1 MDPLVTLLEP
11 APRNEDIPGAF
22 PSPFDALGPH
32 ALARRAAEALQAT
45 LREGLIAPGIPSRV
59 LEGPDGGKMFGVLV
73 VRRVDGRLGVL
84 RAFSAMLAGR
94 WDVPGFVP
102 PVFDREAR
110 VRVEPVAE
118 ATVKALRERAEAW
131 STSEELRR
139 LRADDDAR
147 QAREATEREALRQR
161 HEARR
166 QQRHLR
172 RAQLLATPDLTEAAR
187 PEGRAQL
194 LAAPDLTTA
203 PGAEGRAQLLAT
215 PDLTGATRAEA
226 LHALDQESRG
236 DKAERRRWDAAQ
248 EAARRELA
256 PRRAKAERRLRALDR
271 LRRIVSRSFMKQLH
285 DTYAITNARGETRP
299 LRALYAS
306 AEPPSGAGDCAGAK
320 LLAYALAHGLQPV
333 ALAEFWWGTPPASG
347 GRIQGAFY
355 PACRDKCGPLLPF
368 LLEGLEVSAP
378 RAFVPP
384 PAPTPDL
391 SILFEDAWLVII
403 DKPCGLL
410 SVPGRDAALTD
421 SVLTRLRARHPHA
434 TGPLLVHR
442 LDLDTSG
449 LLVAALDA
457 RTHAAL
463 QRQFLHRD
471 VDKRYVALIDGPV
484 QADKGTITLP
494 LRVDLDDRP
503 RQIVDPMHGKPAVTD
518 WEVLGREAGRTR
530 VAFHPR
536 TGRTHQLRVHAAHPL
551 GLGAPIVGDPL
562 YGHAD
567 RRLFLHAETL
577 SFVHPATGQR
587 VAFTRA
593 APF

>member
-11 APRNEDIPGAF
+11 APRADELPGAF
-22 PSPFDALGPH
+22 PSPFDAVGPH
-32 ALARRAAEALQAT
+32 ALARRAAESLQAT
-45 LREGLIAPGIPSRV
+45 LREGFIAPGIASDV
-59 LEGPDGGKMFGVLV
+59 LQGPDGGKMFGVLV
-73 VRRVDGRLGVL
+73 VRQPDGTLGVL

-110 VRVEPVAE
+110 ARVEPVAD
-118 ATVKALRERAEAW
+118 ATVKSLLARAEAW

-139 LRADDDAR
+139 LREGDDAR
-147 QAREATEREALRQR
+147 QSREATEREAMRLR

-166 QQRHLR
+166 RQRHER
-172 RAQLLATPDLTEAAR
+172 RAAILAMPLRTDPLSEEPHST
-187 PEGRAQL
+187 Q
-194 LAAPDLTTA
+194 
-203 PGAEGRAQLLAT
+203 
-215 PDLTGATRAEA
+215 ATRAEALRPEALSETERAQA

-236 DKAERRRWDAAQ
+236 DKAEKRRWDAAQ
-248 EAARRELA
+248 EEARHLLA
-256 PRRAKAERRLRALDR
+256 PARAKAERRVRALDR
-271 LRRIVSRSFMKQLH
+271 LRRIVSRGFMKQFH

-299 LRALYAS
+299 LRSLYGG

-320 LLAYALAHGLQPV
+320 LLAHAFAHGLQPV

-368 LLEGLEVSAP
+368 MLEGLEVSAP
-378 RAFVPP
+378 RVFVPP
-384 PAPTPDL
+384 PAPTPEL
-391 SILFEDAWLVII
+391 SIVFEDAWLVVI

-410 SVPGRDAALTD
+410 SVPGRDASLLD
-421 SVLTRLRARHPHA
+421 SVLTRLRARYPNA
-434 TGPLLVHR
+434 TGPLLAHR

-449 LLVAALDA
+449 LLVAALDS
-457 RTHAAL
+457 RTHASL
-463 QRQFLHRD
+463 QCQFLHRD

-484 QADKGTITLP
+484 HGDAGTITLP
-494 LRVDLDDRP
+494 MRVDLDDRP
-503 RQIVDPMHGKPAVTD
+503 RQIVDPIHGKPAVTD
-518 WEVLGREAGRTR
+518 WEVLHRAASHTR

-536 TGRTHQLRVHAAHPL
+536 TGRTHQLRVHAAHPQ

-562 YGHAD
+562 YGHAGL
-567 RRLFLHAETL
+567 RLHLHAETL

-587 VAFTRA
+587 VSFTRA

>member
-1 MDPLVTLLEP
+1 M
-11 APRNEDIPGAF
+11 
-22 PSPFDALGPH
+22 GPH
-32 ALARRAAEALQAT
+32 ALARRAAESLQAT
-45 LREGLIAPGIPSRV
+45 LREGVIAPGLSSRL

-73 VRRVDGRLGVL
+73 VRQRDGSLGVL

-102 PVFDREAR
+102 PLFDREAR
-110 VRVEPVAE
+110 ARVEPVAE
-118 ATVKALRERAEAW
+118 TTVKALLARAEAW
-131 STSEELRR
+131 STSEELLR

-161 HEARR
+161 HEDRRRQRHARR
-166 QQRHLR
+166 
-172 RAQLLATPDLTEAAR
+172 AEVLAATDLTE
-187 PEGRAQL
+187 
-194 LAAPDLTTA
+194 
-203 PGAEGRAQLLAT
+203 
-215 PDLTGATRAEA
+215 ATRAEA

-236 DKAERRRWDAAQ
+236 DKAEKRRWDAAQ
-248 EAARRELA
+248 EQTRRDLA

-271 LRRIVSRSFMKQLH
+271 LRRIVSRGFMKQLH

-299 LRALYAS
+299 LRTLYAG

-320 LLAYALAHGLQPV
+320 LLAHAFAHRLQPV

-347 GRIQGAFY
+347 GRIQGASY

-368 LLEGLEVSAP
+368 MLEGLEVSAP
-378 RAFVPP
+378 RLFVPP
-384 PAPTPDL
+384 PAPTPEL
-391 SILFEDAWLVII
+391 SIIFEDAWLVII

-457 RTHAAL
+457 RTHSAL

-471 VDKRYVALIDGPV
+471 VDKQYVALIGGPV
-484 QADKGTITLP
+484 QGASGTITLP

-503 RQIVDPMHGKPAVTD
+503 RQIVDPVHGKPAVTD
-518 WEVLGREAGRTR
+518 WRVLHREAGRTR

-567 RRLFLHAETL
+567 RRLFLHAEVL
-577 SFVHPATGQR
+577 SFVHPATGER
-587 VAFTRA
+587 VSFTRA

>member
-1 MDPLVTLLEP
+1 M
-11 APRNEDIPGAF
+11 
-22 PSPFDALGPH
+22 GPH

-45 LREGLIAPGIPSRV
+45 LREGFIAPGLPSSI
-59 LEGPDGGKMFGVLV
+59 LQGPDGGKMFGVLV
-73 VRRVDGRLGVL
+73 VRQPDGTLGVL

-110 VRVEPVAE
+110 ARVEPVAD
-118 ATVKALRERAEAW
+118 ATVKALLARAEAW

-139 LRADDDAR
+139 LREDDDAR
-147 QAREATEREALRQR
+147 QSREATEREAMRLRHDARRRQR
-161 HEARR
+161 HE
-166 QQRHLR
+166 R
-172 RAQLLATPDLTEAAR
+172 RADILAMSAITETER
-187 PEGRAQL
+187 TQ
-194 LAAPDLTTA
+194 
-203 PGAEGRAQLLAT
+203 
-215 PDLTGATRAEA
+215 A

-236 DKAERRRWDAAQ
+236 DKAEKRRWDAAQ
-248 EAARRELA
+248 EEARRLLA
-256 PRRAKAERRLRALDR
+256 PARAKAERRVRALDR
-271 LRRIVSRSFMKQLH
+271 LRRIVSRGFMKQFH
-285 DTYAITNARGETRP
+285 DTYAITNARGESRP
-299 LRALYAS
+299 LRSLYGG

-320 LLAYALAHGLQPV
+320 LLAHAFAHGLQPV

-368 LLEGLEVSAP
+368 MLEGLEVSAP
-378 RAFVPP
+378 RVFVPP

-391 SILFEDAWLVII
+391 SIVFEDAWLVVI

-410 SVPGRDAALTD
+410 SVPGRDASLLD
-421 SVLTRLRARHPHA
+421 SVLTRLRARYPNA
-434 TGPLLVHR
+434 TGPLLAHR

-449 LLVAALDA
+449 LLVAALDS
-457 RTHAAL
+457 RTHTSL

-471 VDKRYVALIDGPV
+471 VAKRYVALIDGPV
-484 QADKGTITLP
+484 HGDAGTITLP

-503 RQIVDPMHGKPAVTD
+503 RQMVDPIHGKPAVTD
-518 WEVLGREAGRTR
+518 WEVLHRAASHTR

-536 TGRTHQLRVHAAHPL
+536 TGRTHQLRVHAAHPQ

-562 YGHAD
+562 YGHAGL
-567 RRLFLHAETL
+567 RLHLHAETL

-587 VAFTRA
+587 VSFTRA

>member
-1 MDPLVTLLEP
+1 MDPLVTALET
-11 APRNEDIPGAF
+11 APQADELPGAF
-22 PSPFDALGPH
+22 PSPFDAVGPH
-32 ALARRAAEALQAT
+32 ALARRAAESLQAT
-45 LREGLIAPGIPSRV
+45 LREGFIAPGLASEV
-59 LEGPDGGKMFGVLV
+59 LQGPDGGKMFGVLV
-73 VRRVDGRLGVL
+73 VRQPDGTLGVL

-94 WDVPGFVP
+94 WDVSGFVP

-110 VRVEPVAE
+110 ARVEPVADT
-118 ATVKALRERAEAW
+118 TVKALLARAEAW

-139 LRADDDAR
+139 LREDDDAR
-147 QAREATEREALRQR
+147 QSREATEREAMRLRHDARRRQR
-161 HEARR
+161 HE
-166 QQRHLR
+166 R
-172 RAQLLATPDLTEAAR
+172 RADLLAMSTLTETER
-187 PEGRAQL
+187 TQ
-194 LAAPDLTTA
+194 
-203 PGAEGRAQLLAT
+203 
-215 PDLTGATRAEA
+215 A

-236 DKAERRRWDAAQ
+236 DKAEKRRWDAAQ
-248 EAARRELA
+248 EEARRLLA
-256 PRRAKAERRLRALDR
+256 PARAKAERRVRALDR
-271 LRRIVSRSFMKQLH
+271 LRRIVSRGFMKQFH

-299 LRALYAS
+299 LRSLYGG

-320 LLAYALAHGLQPV
+320 LLAHAFAHGLQPV

-368 LLEGLEVSAP
+368 MLEGLEVSAP
-378 RAFVPP
+378 RVFVPP

-391 SILFEDAWLVII
+391 SIVFEDAWLVVI

-410 SVPGRDAALTD
+410 SVPGRDASLLD
-421 SVLTRLRARHPHA
+421 SVLTRLRARYPDA
-434 TGPLLVHR
+434 TGPLLAHR

-449 LLVAALDA
+449 LLVAALDS
-457 RTHAAL
+457 RTHASL

-471 VDKRYVALIDGPV
+471 VAKRYVALIAGPV
-484 QADKGTITLP
+484 HGDAGTITLP

-503 RQIVDPMHGKPAVTD
+503 RQIVDPIHGKPAVTD
-518 WEVLGREAGRTR
+518 WEVLHRAASHTR

-536 TGRTHQLRVHAAHPL
+536 TGRTHQLRVHAAHPQ

-562 YGHAD
+562 YGHAGL
-567 RRLFLHAETL
+567 RLHLHAETL

-587 VAFTRA
+587 VSYTRA

>member
-1 MDPLVTLLEP
+1 M
-11 APRNEDIPGAF
+11 PGAF
-22 PSPFDALGPH
+22 PSPFDAVGPH

-45 LREGLIAPGIPSRV
+45 LREGFIAPGLPSSI
-59 LEGPDGGKMFGVLV
+59 LQGPDGGKMFGVLV
-73 VRRVDGRLGVL
+73 VRQPDGTLGVL

-110 VRVEPVAE
+110 ARVESVADT
-118 ATVKALRERAEAW
+118 TVKALLARAEAW

-139 LRADDDAR
+139 LREDDDAR
-147 QAREATEREALRQR
+147 QSREATEREAMRLRHDARRRQR
-161 HEARR
+161 HE
-166 QQRHLR
+166 R
-172 RAQLLATPDLTEAAR
+172 RADILAMSTLTETER
-187 PEGRAQL
+187 TQ
-194 LAAPDLTTA
+194 
-203 PGAEGRAQLLAT
+203 
-215 PDLTGATRAEA
+215 A

-236 DKAERRRWDAAQ
+236 DKAEKRRWDAAQ
-248 EAARRELA
+248 EEARRLLA
-256 PRRAKAERRLRALDR
+256 PARAKAERRVRALDR
-271 LRRIVSRSFMKQLH
+271 LRRIVSRGFMKQFH
-285 DTYAITNARGETRP
+285 DTYAITNARSESRP
-299 LRALYAS
+299 LRSLYGG

-320 LLAYALAHGLQPV
+320 LLAHAFAHGLQPV

-368 LLEGLEVSAP
+368 MLEGLEVSAP
-378 RAFVPP
+378 RVFVPP

-391 SILFEDAWLVII
+391 SIVFEDAWLVVI

-410 SVPGRDAALTD
+410 SVPGRDASLLD
-421 SVLTRLRARHPHA
+421 SVLTRLRARYPNA
-434 TGPLLVHR
+434 TGPLLAHR

-449 LLVAALDA
+449 LLVAALDS
-457 RTHAAL
+457 RTHASL

-471 VDKRYVALIDGPV
+471 VAKRYVALIDGPV
-484 QADKGTITLP
+484 HGDAGTITLP

-503 RQIVDPMHGKPAVTD
+503 RQIVDPIHGKPAVTD
-518 WEVLGREAGRTR
+518 WEVLHRAASHTR

-536 TGRTHQLRVHAAHPL
+536 TGRTHQLRVHAAHPQ

-562 YGHAD
+562 YGHAGL
-567 RRLFLHAETL
+567 RLHLHAETL

-587 VAFTRA
+587 VSFTRA

>member
-1 MDPLVTLLEP
+1 MDPLVTRLEP
-11 APRNEDIPGAF
+11 APHTDEVPGSL

-32 ALARRAAEALQAT
+32 ALARRAAEPLQAM
-45 LREGLIAPGIPSRV
+45 LREGFIAPGLPSS
-59 LEGPDGGKMFGVLV
+59 LLQGPDGGKMFGVLV
-73 VRRVDGRLGVL
+73 VRQPDGTPGVL

-102 PVFDREAR
+102 PVFNREAR
-110 VRVEPVAE
+110 ARVEPVADT
-118 ATVKALRERAEAW
+118 TVKALLARAEAW
-131 STSEELRR
+131 SASEDLRR
-139 LRADDDAR
+139 LREDDDAR
-147 QAREATEREALRQR
+147 QSREATEREAMRLR

-166 QQRHLR
+166 RQRHER
-172 RAQLLATPDLTEAAR
+172 RAAILAMQEQTEAA
-187 PEGRAQL
+187 
-194 LAAPDLTTA
+194 
-203 PGAEGRAQLLAT
+203 
-215 PDLTGATRAEA
+215 RAEA

-236 DKAERRRWDAAQ
+236 DKAEKRRWDAAQ
-248 EAARRELA
+248 EEARRLLA
-256 PRRAKAERRLRALDR
+256 PARAKAERRVRALDR
-271 LRRIVSRSFMKQLH
+271 LRRIVSRGFMKQFH

-299 LRALYAS
+299 LRSLYGG

-320 LLAYALAHGLQPV
+320 LLAYAFAHGLQPV

-368 LLEGLEVSAP
+368 MLDGLEVSAP
-378 RAFVPP
+378 RVFVPP
-384 PAPTPDL
+384 PAPTPEL
-391 SILFEDAWLVII
+391 SIVFEDAWLVVI

-410 SVPGRDAALTD
+410 SVPGRDAALLD
-421 SVLTRLRARHPHA
+421 SVLTRLRARYPNA
-434 TGPLLVHR
+434 TGPLLAHR

-449 LLVAALDA
+449 LLVAALDS
-457 RTHAAL
+457 RTHASL

-484 QADKGTITLP
+484 QADAGTITLP

-503 RQIVDPMHGKPAVTD
+503 RQIVDPVHGKPAVTD
-518 WEVLGREAGRTR
+518 WEVLRREGTHTR

-562 YGHAD
+562 YGHAG
-567 RRLFLHAETL
+567 RRLHLHAETL

-587 VAFTRA
+587 VSFTRA

>member
-11 APRNEDIPGAF
+11 APQADELPGAF
-22 PSPFDALGPH
+22 PSPFDAVGPH
-32 ALARRAAEALQAT
+32 ALARRAAESLQAT
-45 LREGLIAPGIPSRV
+45 LREGFIAPGIASAV
-59 LEGPDGGKMFGVLV
+59 LQGPDGGKMFGVLV
-73 VRRVDGRLGVL
+73 VRQSDGTLGVL

-110 VRVEPVAE
+110 ARVEPVAD
-118 ATVKALRERAEAW
+118 AKVKSLLSRAEMW

-139 LRADDDAR
+139 VREDDDAR
-147 QAREATEREALRQR
+147 QTREATEREAMRVRHEDRRRQR
-161 HEARR
+161 HE
-166 QQRHLR
+166 R
-172 RAQLLATPDLTEAAR
+172 RAAIVAMSALTET
-187 PEGRAQL
+187 ERAQ
-194 LAAPDLTTA
+194 
-203 PGAEGRAQLLAT
+203 
-215 PDLTGATRAEA
+215 A

-236 DKAERRRWDAAQ
+236 DKAEKRRWDAAQ
-248 EAARRELA
+248 EEARHLLA
-256 PRRAKAERRLRALDR
+256 PARAKAERRVRALDR
-271 LRRIVSRSFMKQLH
+271 LRRIVSRGFMKQFH

-299 LRALYAS
+299 LRSLYGG

-320 LLAYALAHGLQPV
+320 LLAYAFAHGLQPV

-368 LLEGLEVSAP
+368 MLEGLEVSAP
-378 RAFVPP
+378 RVFVPP

-391 SILFEDAWLVII
+391 SIVFEDAWLVVI

-410 SVPGRDAALTD
+410 SVPGRDASLLD
-421 SVLTRLRARHPHA
+421 SVLTRLRARYPNA
-434 TGPLLVHR
+434 TGPLLAHR

-449 LLVAALDA
+449 LLVAALDS
-457 RTHAAL
+457 RTHASL

-471 VDKRYVALIDGPV
+471 VAKRYVALIDGPV
-484 QADKGTITLP
+484 HGDAGTITLP

-503 RQIVDPMHGKPAVTD
+503 RQIVDPIHGKPAVTD
-518 WEVLGREAGRTR
+518 WEVLHRAESHTR

-536 TGRTHQLRVHAAHPL
+536 TGRTHQLRVHAAHPQ

-562 YGHAD
+562 YGHAGL
-567 RRLFLHAETL
+567 RLHLHAETL
-577 SFVHPATGQR
+577 SFEHPATGQR
-587 VAFTRA
+587 VSFTRA

>member
-1 MDPLVTLLEP
+1 MPLLEP

-45 LREGLIAPGIPSRV
+45 LREGVIAPGLPSRV
-59 LEGPDGGKMFGVLV
+59 LEGPDGGKMFGVLA
-73 VRRVDGRLGVL
+73 VRQQDGRLGVL

-110 VRVEPVAE
+110 ARVEPVAE
-118 ATVKALRERAEAW
+118 TTVKALRDRAEAW
-131 STSEELRR
+131 STSEELSR

-147 QAREATEREALRQR
+147 KVREATEREALRQR
-161 HEARR
+161 HEAHR

-172 RAQLLATPDLTEAAR
+172 RAELLATPDLTE
-187 PEGRAQL
+187 RA
-194 LAAPDLTTA
+194 
-203 PGAEGRAQLLAT
+203 
-215 PDLTGATRAEA
+215 RAEA

-236 DKAERRRWDAAQ
+236 DKAELRRWDAAQ

-271 LRRIVSRSFMKQLH
+271 LRRIVSRRFMQQLH

-299 LRALYAS
+299 LRTLYAN
-306 AEPPSGAGDCAGAK
+306 AEPPSGAADCAGAK
-320 LLAYALAHGLQPV
+320 LLAYAFAHGLQPV

-368 LLEGLEVSAP
+368 MLEGLTVSAP
-378 RAFVPP
+378 RVFVPP

-484 QADKGTITLP
+484 QGAVGTITLP

-503 RQIVDPMHGKPAVTD
+503 RQIVDPVHGKPAVTD

-567 RRLFLHAETL
+567 RRLFLHAEAL

>member
-1 MDPLVTLLEP
+1 MDPLFTLLEP
-11 APRNEDIPGAF
+11 APRADEVPGAF
-22 PSPFDALGPH
+22 PSPFDAVGPH

-45 LREGLIAPGIPSRV
+45 LREGFIAPGLTSSI
-59 LEGPDGGKMFGVLV
+59 LQGPDGGKMFGVLV
-73 VRRVDGRLGVL
+73 VRQQDGTLGTL

-110 VRVEPVAE
+110 ARVEPVAD
-118 ATVKALRERAEAW
+118 ATVKALLARAEAW

-139 LRADDDAR
+139 LREDDDAR
-147 QAREATEREALRQR
+147 QSREATEREAMRLRHDARRRQR
-161 HEARR
+161 HE
-166 QQRHLR
+166 R
-172 RAQLLATPDLTEAAR
+172 RADILAMSALTEAER
-187 PEGRAQL
+187 TQ
-194 LAAPDLTTA
+194 
-203 PGAEGRAQLLAT
+203 
-215 PDLTGATRAEA
+215 EA

-236 DKAERRRWDAAQ
+236 DKAEKRRWDAAQ
-248 EAARRELA
+248 EEARRSLA
-256 PRRAKAERRLRALDR
+256 PARAKAERRVRALDR
-271 LRRIVSRSFMKQLH
+271 LRRIVSRGFMKQFH

-299 LRALYAS
+299 LRSLYGG

-320 LLAYALAHGLQPV
+320 LLAHAFAHGLQPV

-368 LLEGLEVSAP
+368 MLEGLEVSAP
-378 RAFVPP
+378 RVFVPP
-384 PAPTPDL
+384 PAPTPEL
-391 SILFEDAWLVII
+391 SIVFEDAWLVVI

-410 SVPGRDAALTD
+410 SVPGRDASLLD
-421 SVLTRLRARHPHA
+421 SVLTRLRARYPDA
-434 TGPLLVHR
+434 TGPLLAHR

-449 LLVAALDA
+449 LLVAALDS
-457 RTHAAL
+457 RTHASL

-471 VDKRYVALIDGPV
+471 VAKRYVALIAGPV
-484 QADKGTITLP
+484 HGDSGTITLP

-503 RQIVDPMHGKPAVTD
+503 RQIVDPIHGKPAVTD
-518 WEVLGREAGRTR
+518 WEVLHRAASHTR

-536 TGRTHQLRVHAAHPL
+536 TGRTHQLRVHAAHPQ

-562 YGHAD
+562 YGHAGL
-567 RRLFLHAETL
+567 RLHLHAETL

-587 VAFTRA
+587 VSFTRA

>member
-1 MDPLVTLLEP
+1 M
-11 APRNEDIPGAF
+11 
-22 PSPFDALGPH
+22 GPH

-45 LREGLIAPGIPSRV
+45 LREGFIAPGLPSSI
-59 LEGPDGGKMFGVLV
+59 LQGPDGGKMFGVLV
-73 VRRVDGRLGVL
+73 VRQPDGTPGTL

-110 VRVEPVAE
+110 ARVEPVAD
-118 ATVKALRERAEAW
+118 ATVKALLARTEAW
-131 STSEELRR
+131 STSEELHR
-139 LRADDDAR
+139 LREDDDAR
-147 QAREATEREALRQR
+147 QSREATEREAMRLRHDARRRQR
-161 HEARR
+161 HE
-166 QQRHLR
+166 R
-172 RAQLLATPDLTEAAR
+172 RAAILAMSALTET
-187 PEGRAQL
+187 ERAQ
-194 LAAPDLTTA
+194 
-203 PGAEGRAQLLAT
+203 
-215 PDLTGATRAEA
+215 A

-236 DKAERRRWDAAQ
+236 DKAEKRRWDAAQ
-248 EAARRELA
+248 EEARRLLA
-256 PRRAKAERRLRALDR
+256 PARAKAERRVRALDR
-271 LRRIVSRSFMKQLH
+271 LRRIVSRGFMKQFH

-299 LRALYAS
+299 LRSLYGG

-320 LLAYALAHGLQPV
+320 LLAHAFAHGLQPV

-368 LLEGLEVSAP
+368 MLEGLEVSAP
-378 RAFVPP
+378 RVFVPP
-384 PAPTPDL
+384 PAPTPEL
-391 SILFEDAWLVII
+391 SILFEDAWLVVI

-410 SVPGRDAALTD
+410 SVPGRDASLLD
-421 SVLTRLRARHPHA
+421 SVLTRLRTRYPHA
-434 TGPLLVHR
+434 TGPLLAHR

-449 LLVAALDA
+449 LLVAALDS
-457 RTHAAL
+457 RTHASL

-471 VDKRYVALIDGPV
+471 VAKRYVALIDGPV
-484 QADKGTITLP
+484 HGDAGTITLP

-503 RQIVDPMHGKPAVTD
+503 RQIVDPLHGKPAVTD
-518 WEVLGREAGRTR
+518 WEVLHRAASHTR

-536 TGRTHQLRVHAAHPL
+536 TGRTHQLRVHAAHPQ

-562 YGHAD
+562 YGHAGL
-567 RRLFLHAETL
+567 RLHLHAETL

-587 VAFTRA
+587 VSFTRA

>member
-1 MDPLVTLLEP
+1 MAPLVTLLEP
-11 APRNEDIPGAF
+11 APRTEDVPTAF

-32 ALARRAAEALQAT
+32 ALARRAAESLQAT
-45 LREGLIAPGIPSRV
+45 LREGVIAPGLSSRL

-73 VRRVDGRLGVL
+73 VRQRDGSQGVL

-102 PVFDREAR
+102 PLFDREAR
-110 VRVEPVAE
+110 ARVEPVAE
-118 ATVKALRERAEAW
+118 TTVKALLARAEAW
-131 STSEELRR
+131 STSEELLR

-161 HEARR
+161 HEDRRRQRHARR
-166 QQRHLR
+166 
-172 RAQLLATPDLTEAAR
+172 AEVLAATDLTE
-187 PEGRAQL
+187 
-194 LAAPDLTTA
+194 
-203 PGAEGRAQLLAT
+203 
-215 PDLTGATRAEA
+215 ATRAEA

-236 DKAERRRWDAAQ
+236 DKAEKRRWDAAQ
-248 EAARRELA
+248 EQTRRDLA

-271 LRRIVSRSFMKQLH
+271 LRRIVSRGFMKQLH

-299 LRALYAS
+299 LRTLYAG

-320 LLAYALAHGLQPV
+320 LLAHAFAHRLQPV

-368 LLEGLEVSAP
+368 MLEGLEVSAP
-378 RAFVPP
+378 RLFVPP
-384 PAPTPDL
+384 PAPTPEL
-391 SILFEDAWLVII
+391 SIIFEDAWLVII

-457 RTHAAL
+457 RTHSAL

-471 VDKRYVALIDGPV
+471 VDKQYVALIGGPV
-484 QADKGTITLP
+484 QGASGTITLP

-503 RQIVDPMHGKPAVTD
+503 RQIVDPVHGKPAVTD
-518 WEVLGREAGRTR
+518 WRVLHREAGRTR

-567 RRLFLHAETL
+567 RRLFLHAEVL
-577 SFVHPATGQR
+577 SFVHPATGER
-587 VAFTRA
+587 VSFTRA

>member
-1 MDPLVTLLEP
+1 MDSLVTLLEP
-11 APRNEDIPGAF
+11 APRTDEVPGTF

-32 ALARRAAEALQAT
+32 DLARRAAESLQAS
-45 LREGLIAPGIPSRV
+45 LREGVIAPGLSSHI
-59 LEGPDGGKMFGVLV
+59 LQGPDGGKMFGVLV
-73 VRRVDGRLGVL
+73 VRRPDGALGVL
-84 RAFSAMLAGR
+84 RAFSAMLAGS

-110 VRVEPVAE
+110 SRVEPVAD
-118 ATVKALRERAEAW
+118 ATVKALLARAEAW
-131 STSEELRR
+131 GTSEELLR
-139 LRADDDAR
+139 LRSDDDAR
-147 QAREATEREALRQR
+147 QAREATEREAMRLR

-166 QQRHLR
+166 RQRHER
-172 RAQLLATPDLTEAAR
+172 RAALLAMPAR
-187 PEGRAQL
+187 AESL
-194 LAAPDLTTA
+194 SA
-203 PGAEGRAQLLAT
+203 PGHEPSALTLPATGLTQAE
-215 PDLTGATRAEA
+215 RAEA
-226 LHALDQESRG
+226 LHAIDQESRG
-236 DKAERRRWDAAQ
+236 DKAEKRRWDAAQ
-248 EAARRELA
+248 EEARRLLSPA
-256 PRRAKAERRLRALDR
+256 RAKAERRVRALDR
-271 LRRIVSRSFMKQLH
+271 LRRIVSRGFMKQFH
-285 DTYAITNARGETRP
+285 DTYVITNSRGETRP
-299 LRALYAS
+299 LRSLYS
-306 AEPPSGAGDCAGAK
+306 GAEPPSGAGDCAGAK
-320 LLAYALAHGLQPV
+320 LLAHAFAHGLQPV

-347 GRIQGAFY
+347 GRVQGAFY

-368 LLEGLEVSAP
+368 MLEGLEVSAP
-378 RAFVPP
+378 RVFIPP

-391 SILFEDAWLVII
+391 SIVFEDAWLVVI

-410 SVPGRDAALTD
+410 SVPGRDAALVD

-484 QADKGTITLP
+484 RSDAGTITLP

-503 RQIVDPMHGKPAVTD
+503 RQIVDPVHGKPAVTD
-518 WEVLGREAGRTR
+518 WEVLHREAGRTR

-536 TGRTHQLRVHAAHPL
+536 TGRTHQLRVHAAHPR

-562 YGHAD
+562 YGHAGS
-567 RRLFLHAETL
+567 RLHLHAEAL

-587 VAFTRA
+587 VSFTRA

>member
-11 APRNEDIPGAF
+11 APRADELPGAF
-22 PSPFDALGPH
+22 PSPFDAVGPH
-32 ALARRAAEALQAT
+32 ALARRAAESLQAM
-45 LREGLIAPGIPSRV
+45 LREGFIAPGIASAV
-59 LEGPDGGKMFGVLV
+59 LQGPDGGKMFGVLV
-73 VRRVDGRLGVL
+73 VRQPDGTLGVL

-102 PVFDREAR
+102 PVFDREERA
-110 VRVEPVAE
+110 RVEPVAD
-118 ATVKALRERAEAW
+118 ATVKSLLARAEMW

-139 LRADDDAR
+139 VREDDDAR
-147 QAREATEREALRQR
+147 QTREATEREAMRVRHEDRRRQR
-161 HEARR
+161 HG
-166 QQRHLR
+166 R
-172 RAQLLATPDLTEAAR
+172 RAAIVAMSALTET
-187 PEGRAQL
+187 ERAQ
-194 LAAPDLTTA
+194 
-203 PGAEGRAQLLAT
+203 
-215 PDLTGATRAEA
+215 A

-236 DKAERRRWDAAQ
+236 DKAEKRRWDAAQ
-248 EAARRELA
+248 EEARHLLA
-256 PRRAKAERRLRALDR
+256 PARAKAERRVRALDR
-271 LRRIVSRSFMKQLH
+271 LRRIVSRAFMKQFH

-299 LRALYAS
+299 LRSLYGG

-320 LLAYALAHGLQPV
+320 LLAYAFAHGLQPV

-368 LLEGLEVSAP
+368 MLEGLEVSAP
-378 RAFVPP
+378 RVFVPP

-391 SILFEDAWLVII
+391 SIVFEDAWLVVI

-410 SVPGRDAALTD
+410 SVPGRDASLLD
-421 SVLTRLRARHPHA
+421 SVLTRLRARYPNA
-434 TGPLLVHR
+434 TGPLLAHR

-449 LLVAALDA
+449 LLVAALDS
-457 RTHAAL
+457 RTHASL

-471 VDKRYVALIDGPV
+471 VAKRYVALIDGPV
-484 QADKGTITLP
+484 HGGPGTITLP

-503 RQIVDPMHGKPAVTD
+503 RQIVDPIHGKPAVTD
-518 WEVLGREAGRTR
+518 WEVLHRAASHTR

-536 TGRTHQLRVHAAHPL
+536 TGRTHQLRVHAAHPQ

-562 YGHAD
+562 YGHAGL
-567 RRLFLHAETL
+567 RLHLHAEAL

-587 VAFTRA
+587 VSFTRA

>member
-1 MDPLVTLLEP
+1 M
-11 APRNEDIPGAF
+11 
-22 PSPFDALGPH
+22 GPH
-32 ALARRAAEALQAT
+32 ALARRAAESLQAA
-45 LREGLIAPGIPSRV
+45 LREGCIAPGLTSDI
-59 LEGPDGGKMFGVLV
+59 LQGPDGGKMFGVLV
-73 VRRVDGRLGVL
+73 VRQPDGTFGVL

-110 VRVEPVAE
+110 ARVEPVAD
-118 ATVKALRERAEAW
+118 ATVKSLLARAEAW

-139 LRADDDAR
+139 LREDDDAR
-147 QAREATEREALRQR
+147 QSREATEREAMRLRHDARRVQR
-161 HEARR
+161 HE
-166 QQRHLR
+166 R
-172 RAQLLATPDLTEAAR
+172 RAEILAIPLRTEPLGEEPQSPQSALTEAERAR
-187 PEGRAQL
+187 
-194 LAAPDLTTA
+194 
-203 PGAEGRAQLLAT
+203 
-215 PDLTGATRAEA
+215 A

-236 DKAERRRWDAAQ
+236 DKAEKRRWDAAQ
-248 EAARRELA
+248 EEARRQLA
-256 PRRAKAERRLRALDR
+256 PAREKAERRVRALDR
-271 LRRIVSRSFMKQLH
+271 LRRIVSRGFMKQFH

-299 LRALYAS
+299 LRLLYGG

-320 LLAYALAHGLQPV
+320 LLAYAFAQGLQPV

-368 LLEGLEVSAP
+368 MLEGLQVSAP
-378 RAFVPP
+378 RVFVPP

-391 SILFEDAWLVII
+391 SIVFEDAWLVVI

-410 SVPGRDAALTD
+410 SVPGRDASLLD
-421 SVLTRLRARHPHA
+421 SVLTRLRARYPNA
-434 TGPLLVHR
+434 TGPLLAHR

-449 LLVAALDA
+449 LLVAALDS
-457 RTHAAL
+457 RTHASL

-471 VDKRYVALIDGPV
+471 VAKRYVALIDGPV
-484 QADKGTITLP
+484 HGDAGTITLP

-503 RQIVDPMHGKPAVTD
+503 RQIVDSLHGKPAVTD
-518 WEVLGREAGRTR
+518 WEVLHRAASHTR

-536 TGRTHQLRVHAAHPL
+536 TGRTHQLRVHAAHPQ

-562 YGHAD
+562 YGHAGL
-567 RRLFLHAETL
+567 RLHLHAETL

-587 VAFTRA
+587 VSFTRA

>member
-1 MDPLVTLLEP
+1 M
-11 APRNEDIPGAF
+11 PGAF
-22 PSPFDALGPH
+22 PSPFDAVGPH
-32 ALARRAAEALQAT
+32 ALARRAAESLQAT
-45 LREGLIAPGIPSRV
+45 LREGFIAPGIASAV
-59 LEGPDGGKMFGVLV
+59 LQGPDGGKMFGVLV
-73 VRRVDGRLGVL
+73 VRQSDGTLGVL

-110 VRVEPVAE
+110 ARVEPVAD
-118 ATVKALRERAEAW
+118 AKVKSLLSRAEMW

-139 LRADDDAR
+139 VREDDDAR
-147 QAREATEREALRQR
+147 QTREATEREAMRVRHEDRRRQR
-161 HEARR
+161 HE
-166 QQRHLR
+166 R
-172 RAQLLATPDLTEAAR
+172 RAAIVAMSALTET
-187 PEGRAQL
+187 ERAQ
-194 LAAPDLTTA
+194 
-203 PGAEGRAQLLAT
+203 
-215 PDLTGATRAEA
+215 A

-236 DKAERRRWDAAQ
+236 DKAEKRRWDAAQ
-248 EAARRELA
+248 EEARHLLA
-256 PRRAKAERRLRALDR
+256 PARAKAERRVRALDR
-271 LRRIVSRSFMKQLH
+271 LRRIVSRGFMKQFH

-299 LRALYAS
+299 LRSLYGG

-320 LLAYALAHGLQPV
+320 LLAYAFAHGLQPV

-368 LLEGLEVSAP
+368 MLEGLEVSAP
-378 RAFVPP
+378 RVFVPP

-391 SILFEDAWLVII
+391 SIVFEDAWLVVI

-410 SVPGRDAALTD
+410 SVPGRDASLLD
-421 SVLTRLRARHPHA
+421 SVLTRLRARYPNA
-434 TGPLLVHR
+434 TGPLLAHR

-449 LLVAALDA
+449 LLVAALDS
-457 RTHAAL
+457 RTHASL

-471 VDKRYVALIDGPV
+471 VAKRYVALIDGPV
-484 QADKGTITLP
+484 HGDAGTITLP

-503 RQIVDPMHGKPAVTD
+503 RQIVDPIHGKPAVTD
-518 WEVLGREAGRTR
+518 WEVLHRAESHTR

-536 TGRTHQLRVHAAHPL
+536 TGRTHQLRVHAAHPQ

-562 YGHAD
+562 YGHAGL
-567 RRLFLHAETL
+567 RLHLHAETL
-577 SFVHPATGQR
+577 SFEHPATGQR
-587 VAFTRA
+587 VSFTRA

>member
-11 APRNEDIPGAF
+11 APRADEVPGAF
-22 PSPFDALGPH
+22 PSPFDAMGPH

-45 LREGLIAPGIPSRV
+45 LREGFIAPGLPSSI
-59 LEGPDGGKMFGVLV
+59 LQGPDGGKMFGVLV
-73 VRRVDGRLGVL
+73 VRQPDGTPGTL

-110 VRVEPVAE
+110 ARVEPVAD
-118 ATVKALRERAEAW
+118 ATVKALLARTEAW
-131 STSEELRR
+131 STSEELHR
-139 LRADDDAR
+139 LREDDDAR
-147 QAREATEREALRQR
+147 QSREATEREAMRLRHDARRRQR
-161 HEARR
+161 HE
-166 QQRHLR
+166 R
-172 RAQLLATPDLTEAAR
+172 RAAILAMSALTET
-187 PEGRAQL
+187 ERAQ
-194 LAAPDLTTA
+194 
-203 PGAEGRAQLLAT
+203 
-215 PDLTGATRAEA
+215 A

-236 DKAERRRWDAAQ
+236 DKAEKRRWDAAQ
-248 EAARRELA
+248 EEARRLLA
-256 PRRAKAERRLRALDR
+256 PARAKAERRVRALDR
-271 LRRIVSRSFMKQLH
+271 LRRIVSRGFMKQFH

-299 LRALYAS
+299 LRSLYGG

-320 LLAYALAHGLQPV
+320 LLAHAFAHGLQPV

-368 LLEGLEVSAP
+368 MLEGLEVSAP
-378 RAFVPP
+378 RVFVPP
-384 PAPTPDL
+384 PAPTPEL
-391 SILFEDAWLVII
+391 SILFEDAWLVVI

-410 SVPGRDAALTD
+410 SVPGRDASLLD
-421 SVLTRLRARHPHA
+421 SVLTRLRTRYPHA
-434 TGPLLVHR
+434 TGPLLAHR

-449 LLVAALDA
+449 LLVAALDS
-457 RTHAAL
+457 RTHASL

-471 VDKRYVALIDGPV
+471 VAKRYVALIDGPV
-484 QADKGTITLP
+484 HGDAGTITLP

-503 RQIVDPMHGKPAVTD
+503 RQIVDPLHGKPAVTD
-518 WEVLGREAGRTR
+518 WEVLHRAASHTR

-536 TGRTHQLRVHAAHPL
+536 TGRTHQLRVHAAHPQ

-562 YGHAD
+562 YGHAGL
-567 RRLFLHAETL
+567 RLHLHAETL

-587 VAFTRA
+587 VSFTRA